1 MGNTFDRILQAGVV
15 ALLCAAGFAAAAGE
29 CRLDSPAHRLTV
41 MELYTSEGC
50 SSCPP
55 ADRWFSALRD
65 QGIADASV
73 VLLAFHVDYWN
84 QLGWPDRFSRAQYS
98 GRQREVARRG
108 SSRVIYTPQFTL
120 DGQDFRPAYDLGRLR
135 NRLEAINREPARATI
150 RSTIRA
156 TAAELYIAG
165 AVEVPDRTL
174 ARNAQ
179 IWIALFENGLST
191 SVGAG
196 ENKGAKLHHDF
207 VVRELAGPLRTDAT
221 GIAYLRQQLKLP
233 ADGLPARMGVAILT
247 EHVVTGEILQA
258 AARYPLCAP

>member
-15 ALLCAAGFAAAAGE
+15 ALLCAAGLEAQAGD
-29 CRLDSPAHRLTV
+29 CRLDSPAHRLTL

-55 ADRWFSALRD
+55 ADRWFSTLRD

-98 GRQREVARRG
+98 DRQREVARRG
-108 SSRVIYTPQFTL
+108 NSRVIYTPQFTL
-120 DGQDFRPAYDLGRLR
+120 DGQDFRRAYDLVRLR
-135 NRLEAINREPARATI
+135 NRLAAINREPAQARI

-156 TAAELYIAG
+156 TAAELHIAG
-165 AVEVPDRTL
+165 AVEVPDRAAGRD
-174 ARNAQ
+174 AR
-179 IWIALFENGLST
+179 IWIALFENGLS
-191 SVGAG
+191 SNVGAG
-196 ENKGAKLHHDF
+196 ENRGAKLHHDF
-207 VVRELAGPLRTDAT
+207 VVRELAGPLRTDTT
-221 GIAYLRQQLKLP
+221 GTTPLRQRLKLP
-233 ADGLPARMGVAILT
+233 ADGAAQRTGVAIFA

-258 AARYPLCAP
+258 AVRYPLCIP